1 MLLNPKHI
9 RQFALFYYCC
19 FLLSFSWFL
28 YNRITFAGL
37 QPVFFI
43 NRLDITR
50 NILMLT
56 DWQHSLLGNNV
67 LCLIFDIIYA
77 ALPILLTIAVY
88 KDIPGKV
95 FIAIVTAIFTLM
107 YGTFL
112 SAVSYTSPE
121 MFIGFILIPLLFTA
135 TSLKGFYYLLHCIR
149 YLFIL
154 VFISAGFWK
163 IKEAGI
169 FNLEEMAG
177 ILLVQHNM
185 YVLSNPSDLFSKTVY
200 YLVQHPIIAY
210 AFYFIAAFAEL
221 VFVAGVFTKK
231 YDKALLVILC
241 LFILFDFLL
250 MRINYFSWF
259 VFAGCFYFSRFKS
272 NKYETK

>member
-1 MLLNPKHI
+1 
-9 RQFALFYYCC
+9 
-19 FLLSFSWFL
+19 
-28 YNRITFAGL
+28 
-37 QPVFFI
+37 VFFI

-67 LCLIFDIIYA
+67 LCVVFDIIYA
-77 ALPILLTIAVY
+77 GLPILLTLAVY
-88 KDIPGKV
+88 TDIPGKV
-95 FIAIVTAIFTLM
+95 PIAIATAIFTLV

-135 TSLKGFYYLLHCIR
+135 TSIKGFYYLLHCLR

-154 VFISAGFWK
+154 VFVSAGFWK

-210 AFYFIAAFAEL
+210 AFYFAAACTEL
-221 VFVAGVFTKK
+221 VFVIGLFTKK
-231 YDKALLVILC
+231 YDKTLIVILC
-241 LFILFDFLL
+241 LFILFDFIL
-250 MRINYFSWF
+250 MRINYLSWL
-259 VFAGCFYFSRFKS
+259 VFAGCFYFSKYKL
-272 NKYETK
+272 NKYDTN